1 MVRPQFDFENE
12 LRNVCIQIPLLQAI
26 KDVPIYSKMIKELC
40 LKKIGR
46 KQKYPLAIHVVGQLS
61 DYISDHPPLPKFAN
75 LGNPILTISIYN
87 VSIGNSLI
95 DLGS

>member
-12 LRNVCIQIPLLQAI
+12 LRNVYIRINLLQDI
-26 KDVPIYSKMIKELC
+26 RDVPIYFNIIKELC
-40 LKKIGR
+40 LNKPRR
-46 KQKYPLAIHVVGQLS
+46 KWKYPLFIHVVGQLS

-75 LGNPILTISIYN
+75 PGNPILTISIYN
-87 VSIGNSLI
+87 VSIVNSLI